1 MPLVSSGE
9 YPFHLCKVSFH
20 EYYKSTLAFSVKLLY
35 WHYTG
40 IAETNYRAA
49 IHVVR
54 LCHND
59 VDDANTTWCAE
70 MYGTSLRNLR

>member
-1 MPLVSSGE
+1 MPLVSSRE

-20 EYYKSTLAFSVKLLY
+20 EYYKSTLAFSVKLLH
-35 WHYTG
+35 WL
-40 IAETNYRAA
+40 AVTNYRAA
-49 IHVVR
+49 IPVVR

-59 VDDANTTWCAE
+59 VKDANTTLCTE